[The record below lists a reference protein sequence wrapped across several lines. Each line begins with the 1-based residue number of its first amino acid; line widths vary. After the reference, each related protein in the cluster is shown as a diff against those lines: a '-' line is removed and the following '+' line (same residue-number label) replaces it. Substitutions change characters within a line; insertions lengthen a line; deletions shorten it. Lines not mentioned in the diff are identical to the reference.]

1 MAHLHIESLGAG
13 KDLVLLHGW
22 GMHGG
27 IWDGV
32 RERLA
37 QDFRL
42 HIVDLPGYGESPTCH
57 PYTLEQVAEILVNAF
72 PDKVNVCGWSLGGQ
86 VALSWAKQAPDQI
99 ERLALVGT
107 TPCFT
112 NKKDWTSG
120 ISGEVFDAF
129 AQNLQQ
135 DYEATL
141 KRFLSLQARSG
152 EDARQVMAHLRAT
165 LFARGRPAMDAL
177 QAGLRILQESDLREQ
192 IAEVRQPVLLIH
204 GEHDTLAPVAAAH
217 WMHANL
223 PQALLAVVV
232 GSAHA
237 PFLSHRQEFEKLL
250 SDFMND

>member
-1 MAHLHIESLGAG
+1 MTQLHIESSGSG

-27 IWDGV
+27 IWDGIK
-32 RERLA
+32 RALA

-42 HIVDLPGYGESPTCH
+42 HIVDLPGYGQSPSCQ
-57 PYTLEQVAEILVNAF
+57 PYTLEHIAEILADAF
-72 PDKVNVCGWSLGGQ
+72 PYKINLCGWSLGGQ
-86 VALSWAKQAPDQI
+86 LALTWAVQAPEQI
-99 ERLALVGT
+99 ERMLLVGT

-112 NKKDWTSG
+112 NHQDWNSG

-129 AQNLQQ
+129 AQNLQT

-152 EDARQVMAHLRAT
+152 EDARQVITHLRAS
-165 LFARGRPAMDAL
+165 LFARGRPDLGAL
-177 QAGLRILQESDLREQ
+177 QAGLRILQESDLRKQ
-192 IAEVRQPVLLIH
+192 IATIRQPVFLIH
-204 GEHDTLAPVAAAH
+204 GEYDTLAPVAAAH
-217 WMHANL
+217 WLHEHL
-223 PQALLAVVV
+223 PQARLAVVQ

-250 SDFMND
+250 LDFMHD

>member
-1 MAHLHIESLGAG
+1 MARLHIESLGSG

-27 IWDGV
+27 IWEGA

-42 HIVDLPGYGESPTCH
+42 HIVDLPGYGESPTCQ
-57 PYTLEQVAEILVNAF
+57 PYTLEHVAEILINAF

-86 VALSWAKQAPDQI
+86 VALNWAMHAPDQI
-99 ERLALVGT
+99 ERLVLVGA

-112 NKKDWTSG
+112 NNSDWDKG
-120 ISGEVFDAF
+120 ISGAVFDAF
-129 AQNLQQ
+129 AQNLQT

-141 KRFLSLQARSG
+141 KRFLSLQARTG
-152 EDARQVMAHLRAT
+152 EDARQVIAHLRAT
-165 LFARGRPAMDAL
+165 LFTRGRPAMDAL
-177 QAGLRILQESDLREQ
+177 QAGLRILQESDLREH
-192 IAEVRQPVLLIH
+192 IAVIRQRVLLIH

-217 WMHANL
+217 WMHATL
-223 PQALLAVVV
+223 PLAQLAVVP

-237 PFLSHRQEFEKLL
+237 PFLSHRQEFEKLM